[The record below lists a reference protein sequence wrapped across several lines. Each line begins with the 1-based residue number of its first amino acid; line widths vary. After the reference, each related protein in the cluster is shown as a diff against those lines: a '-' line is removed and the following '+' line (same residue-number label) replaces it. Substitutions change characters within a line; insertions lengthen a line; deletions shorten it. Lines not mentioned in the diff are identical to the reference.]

1 MNASIPETEADKE
14 KFRLEIAQKAEK
26 AFERGRKLFAEQ
38 KYSEALEPY
47 LYAFD
52 NGHLVSGWGGVR
64 LSYIP
69 AEIARLGEHHSPALE
84 ALKERRD
91 AREKLILEGAKD
103 YATFMEWVA
112 LNDYLKEPERGVIVM
127 KKLSRKNMLNRK
139 LKEMVVDRN
148 LELFIKDGDTELV
161 NDCLNGRGQLLLTIL
176 AQYESEQFAPYFKED
191 PERTRKMQ
199 DSLKRS
205 LVQSTIDLYRLFL
218 ATDNTDRAKALA
230 ERVLESLPDR
240 DLFAGLISLERT
252 QGKKSRAKKLLEKA
266 ENRLSTEDMSW
277 LETELTD
284 EPKSKTKPDSQKK
297 LQVKVKVKEKM
308 KEKVK
313 EKKAKS
319 KKGKQKNLLLS
330 ALVLM
335 SLSALGPQQA
345 MGAKSGY
352 AAGVDAYRAKN
363 YQQALT
369 LFYDALKANPRD
381 EKSYYYAALSAHQ
394 LGQTQKAIALY
405 KRVVLVAPGSDLGN
419 KASAVLMKL
428 DPSYAASVN
437 AAAASA
443 STPHSDAIIG
453 SMSNSSHRTSSSS
466 SASASS
472 RRSGGG
478 SSKESGRS
486 TARDTMPQ
494 QARVYFKNS
503 GGSTRMLVDG
513 RINGRS
519 MEMLFDTGAPLA
531 GYFSLSH
538 LKELGLPQPDRRKA
552 EKIGGSSNSQKVD
565 CWEYKVDMQVGSI
578 IRRGIP
584 ILVLDNDRDTP
595 LLGQEFWKGYTYTID
610 YGGKSIHFT
619 KDQASSTYT
628 NTPTASR
635 YSVPFTFRE
644 QGNRIVVDLDVNGKK
659 FPVMF
664 DTGHTTDAAL
674 ALNGREQA
682 KLMGIP
688 IAADAQ
694 ITTTSGTSGSGTS
707 RVAFARK
714 MKLGPIEQ
722 FNAKVHVSDEE
733 RGTKGLP
740 LLGQAFYHGWQY
752 TIDMD
757 KKLIHFKRR

>member
-1 MNASIPETEADKE
+1 MNATIPVNEAEKE
-14 KFRLEIAQKAEK
+14 KDRLEIAQKAR
-26 AFERGRKLFAEQ
+26 AALDRGRKLYEEK
-38 KYSEALEPY
+38 KYAEALEPY

-52 NGHLVSGWGGVR
+52 NGHLVSDWGGVR
-64 LSYIP
+64 LTSIQS
-69 AEIARLGEHHSPALE
+69 EIARLGENHPPALE
-84 ALKERRD
+84 SLKERRD
-91 AREKLILEGAKD
+91 AREKLILEGIKD
-103 YATFMEWVA
+103 FDIYSEWVT
-112 LNDYLKEPERGVIVM
+112 LNIYLKESEHCIKVT
-127 KKLSRKNMLNRK
+127 KKLSK
-139 LKEMVVDRN
+139 KEMLDPDLKRLVVSCN
-148 LELFIKDGDTELV
+148 LELFLESDEKELV
-161 NDCLNGRGQLLLTIL
+161 NECLNNRGHSIL
-176 AQYESEQFAPYFKED
+176 RTLANYESLQFAPYFKED
-191 PERTRKMQ
+191 PERTRNKQ
-199 DSLKRS
+199 ESTKIR
-205 LVQSTIDLYRLFL
+205 LVHQTIDLYRLL
-218 ATDNTDRAKALA
+218 LIRNNTDQAKALA

-240 DLFAGLISLERT
+240 DLFAGLISLERS
-252 QGKKSRAKKLLEKA
+252 QGKKSRAKKLLEQA
-266 ENRLSTEDMSW
+266 ENRLSAEDLSW
-277 LETELTD
+277 LETELAG
-284 EPKSKTKPDSQKK
+284 EQEEIEKAPSKPK
-297 LQVKVKVKEKM
+297 E
-308 KEKVK
+308 K
-313 EKKAKS
+313 EKKKTNS
-319 KKGKQKNLLLS
+319 KKGKAKGLLLS
-330 ALVLM
+330 ALILV

-345 MGAKSGY
+345 MGAKNGY

-394 LGQTQKAIALY
+394 LGQTQKAITLY
-405 KRVVLVAPGSDLGN
+405 KRVMLVAPGSDLGN

-443 STPHSDAIIG
+443 SAPHSNAIIG
-453 SMSNSSHRTSSSS
+453 SMSN
-466 SASASS
+466 ASQKS
-472 RRSGGG
+472 RSSGGG
-478 SSKESGRS
+478 SAGASPGRSSGNSSESGRA
-486 TARDTMPQ
+486 TARDTLPQ
-494 QARVYFKNS
+494 EARVFFKNS

-513 RINGRS
+513 RVNGRS
-519 MEMLFDTGAPLA
+519 MVMLFDTGAPLA

-552 EKIGGSSNSQKVD
+552 EKVGGSSNSQKVD
-565 CWEYKVDMQVGSI
+565 CWEYLVDMQVGSI
-578 IRRGIP
+578 VRRGIP

-619 KDQASSTYT
+619 KDKASSTYT
-628 NTPTASR
+628 NTASSSR

-644 QGNRIVVDLDVNGKK
+644 QGNRIVVDLEVNGKK

-664 DTGHTTDAAL
+664 DTGHTTDATL

-688 IAADAQ
+688 IPDDAAV
-694 ITTTSGTSGSGTS
+694 TTTSGASGSGTS
-707 RVAFARK
+707 RVAYVRK

-722 FNAKVHVSDEE
+722 FNARVHVSDEE

-752 TIDMD
+752 TIDMN

>member
-1 MNASIPETEADKE
+1 MNATLSEND
-14 KFRLEIAQKAEK
+14 RLEITQKAEK
-26 AFERGRKLFAEQ
+26 AFERGRKLYAEK
-38 KYSEALEPY
+38 KYAEALEPY

-52 NGHLVSGWGGVR
+52 NGHLVPGWEGVR

-69 AEIARLGEHHSPALE
+69 AEIAQLAEHHPPARE
-84 ALKERRD
+84 ALQVRRN
-91 AREKLILEGAKD
+91 AREELIFEGTRD
-103 YATFMEWVA
+103 YAIFTEWVA
-112 LNDYLKEPERGVIVM
+112 LNDYLKEPERSVKVT
-127 KKLSRKNMLNRK
+127 KKLSKKKMLDQD
-139 LKEMVVDRN
+139 LKELVVSRN
-148 LELFIKDGDTELV
+148 LELYLEDGESELIT
-161 NDCLNGRGQLLLTIL
+161 DCLNKRGKWLLRTL

-191 PERTRKMQ
+191 PEKTKVMQ
-199 DSLKRS
+199 DFIKSN
-205 LVQSTIDLYRLFL
+205 LVTSTIDLYRLL
-218 ATDNTDRAKALA
+218 LITENEDKAKAVA
-230 ERVLESLPDR
+230 ERVLETLPDR

-252 QGKKSRAKKLLEKA
+252 QGKKSRAKKLLENA
-266 ENRLSTEDMSW
+266 EKRLSAEDMSW

-284 EPKSKTKPDSQKK
+284 EPMSKTKQDNQKK
-297 LQVKVKVKEKM
+297 E
-308 KEKVK
+308 K

-319 KKGKQKNLLLS
+319 KKGKSKSLLLS
-330 ALVLM
+330 ILILM
-335 SLSALGPQQA
+335 SVSALGPQQA

-381 EKSYYYAALSAHQ
+381 EKSYYYAALCAHQ
-394 LGQTQKAIALY
+394 LGQTQKAITLY

-419 KASAVLMKL
+419 KSSAILMKL

-443 STPHSDAIIG
+443 SAPHSDAIIG
-453 SMSNSSHRTSSSS
+453 SMSNSSHRASSSKG
-466 SASASS
+466 AAGNA
-472 RRSGGG
+472 RRSGG
-478 SSKESGRS
+478 SKSNESGRS

-578 IRRGIP
+578 VRRGIP

-628 NTPTASR
+628 NTASSSR

-644 QGNRIVVDLDVNGKK
+644 QGNRIVVDLEVNGKK

-688 IAADAQ
+688 IPDDAAV
-694 ITTTSGTSGSGTS
+694 TTTSGASGSGTS
-707 RVAFARK
+707 RIAYARK

-722 FNAKVHVSDEE
+722 FNARIHVSDEE

>member
-1 MNASIPETEADKE
+1 MNATIPLNEDMKE
-14 KFRLEIAQKAEK
+14 KDRLEIAQKAQA
-26 AFERGRKLFAEQ
+26 AFERGRKLYTEQ
-38 KYSEALEPY
+38 KYADALAPY

-64 LSYIP
+64 VSFIP
-69 AEIARLGEHHSPALE
+69 AEIARLGEHHPPALE

-91 AREKLILEGAKD
+91 AREKLILEGIRD
-103 YATFMEWVA
+103 YDIYSEWVA
-112 LNDYLKEPERGVIVM
+112 LNDYLKEPEHCIKVM
-127 KKLSRKNMLNRK
+127 KKLAKKKMIDQDLKK
-139 LKEMVVDRN
+139 LVVSRN
-148 LELFIKDGDTELV
+148 LEFFLEGDETELV
-161 NDCLNGRGQLLLTIL
+161 NECLNDTGQMIL
-176 AQYESEQFAPYFKED
+176 HTLADYETQQFAPFFKED
-191 PERTRKMQ
+191 PEKTIRRQNSTR
-199 DSLKRS
+199 RY
-205 LVQSTIDLYRLFL
+205 LVHQTVNLYRLL
-218 ATDNTDRAKALA
+218 LIKNNIDKAKAMA
-230 ERVLESLPDR
+230 ERVIETLPDR
-240 DLFAGLISLERT
+240 DLFAGLISLERSH
-252 QGKKSRAKKLLEKA
+252 GKKSRSRKLLEKA
-266 ENRLSTEDMSW
+266 EKRLSEEDMSW
-277 LETELTD
+277 LETELTG
-284 EPKSKTKPDSQKK
+284 EQEEIEKAPSKPK
-297 LQVKVKVKEKM
+297 E
-308 KEKVK
+308 K
-313 EKKAKS
+313 EKKKTKS
-319 KKGKQKNLLLS
+319 KKGKSKSLLLS
-330 ALVLM
+330 ALILISV
-335 SLSALGPQQA
+335 SALGPQQA
-345 MGAKSGY
+345 MGAKNGY

-394 LGQTQKAIALY
+394 LGQTQKAITLY

-443 STPHSDAIIG
+443 SAPHSNAIIG
-453 SMSNSSHRTSSSS
+453 SMSN
-466 SASASS
+466 ASQKS
-472 RRSGGG
+472 RSGGG
-478 SSKESGRS
+478 GGSADASSGRSSGNSSESGRS
-486 TARDTMPQ
+486 TARDTLPQ
-494 QARVYFKNS
+494 QARVFFKNT

-513 RINGRS
+513 RVNGRS
-519 MEMLFDTGAPLA
+519 MVMLFDTGAPLA

-538 LKELGLPQPDRRKA
+538 LKELGLPQPDKRKA
-552 EKIGGSSNSQKVD
+552 EKVGGSSNSQKVD
-565 CWEYKVDMQVGSI
+565 CWEYLVDMQVGSI
-578 IRRGIP
+578 VRRGIP
-584 ILVLDNDRDTP
+584 ILVLDNERDTP

-628 NTPTASR
+628 NTASSSR

-644 QGNRIVVDLDVNGKK
+644 QGNRIVVDLEVNGKK

-664 DTGHTTDAAL
+664 DTGHTTDATL

-688 IAADAQ
+688 IPDDAAV
-694 ITTTSGTSGSGTS
+694 TTTSGASGSGTS
-707 RVAFARK
+707 RIAYARK

-722 FNAKVHVSDEE
+722 FNARVHVSDEE

>member
-1 MNASIPETEADKE
+1 MNETIHENEAKKE
-14 KFRLEIAQKAEK
+14 KQRLEIAKRTEA
-26 AFERGRKLFAEQ
+26 AFERGRKLYAEK
-38 KYSEALEPY
+38 KYAEALEPY
-47 LYAFD
+47 LFAFD

-69 AEIARLGEHHSPALE
+69 AEIARLGDHYPPALE
-84 ALKERRD
+84 ALKERRN
-91 AREKLILEGAKD
+91 ARENLILEGAKD
-103 YATFMEWVA
+103 YDIFMEWVA
-112 LNDYLKEPERGVIVM
+112 LNDYLKEPERGVRVM
-127 KKLSRKNMLNRK
+127 KKLAKKNLLNRK

-161 NDCLNGRGQLLLTIL
+161 KDCLNGRGQLLLTIL
-176 AQYESEQFAPYFKED
+176 AQYESEQFAPFFKED

-199 DSLKRS
+199 DSLKAS
-205 LVQSTIDLYRLFL
+205 LVDRTVDLYRLL
-218 ATDNTDRAKALA
+218 LITNNADQAKALA
-230 ERVLESLPDR
+230 ERVLETLPDR

-252 QGKKSRAKKLLEKA
+252 QGKKSRAKKLLENA
-266 ENRLSTEDMSW
+266 EKRLSAEDMSW

-284 EPKSKTKPDSQKK
+284 EPMSKTKQDNQKK
-297 LQVKVKVKEKM
+297 E
-308 KEKVK
+308 K

-319 KKGKQKNLLLS
+319 KKGKSKSLLLS
-330 ALVLM
+330 ILILM
-335 SLSALGPQQA
+335 SVSALGPQQA

-381 EKSYYYAALSAHQ
+381 EKSYYYAALCAHQ
-394 LGQTQKAIALY
+394 LGQTQKAITLY

-419 KASAVLMKL
+419 KSSAILMKL

-443 STPHSDAIIG
+443 SAPHSDAIIG
-453 SMSNSSHRTSSSS
+453 SMSNSSHRASSSKG
-466 SASASS
+466 AAGNA
-472 RRSGGG
+472 RRSGG
-478 SSKESGRS
+478 SKSNESGRS

-578 IRRGIP
+578 VRRGIP

-628 NTPTASR
+628 NTASSSR

-644 QGNRIVVDLDVNGKK
+644 QGNRIVVDLEVNGKK

-688 IAADAQ
+688 IPDDAAV
-694 ITTTSGTSGSGTS
+694 TTTSGASGSGTS
-707 RVAFARK
+707 RIAYARK

-722 FNAKVHVSDEE
+722 FNARIHVSDEE